1 MERKLIPIK
10 ERKVKLMP
18 PRESKPLDLQTR
30 RLFESLEKTREEQ
43 RNLNFQNWLKM
54 ENEDWGPN
62 TRFILWFLDEIKII
76 LKHYKYDITDEKRFK
91 DEIATFIYNLS
102 TH

>member
-1 MERKLIPIK
+1 M

-18 PRESKPLDLQTR
+18 PKERKPLDLQTR
-30 RLFESLEKTREEQ
+30 KLFENLEKSRQ
-43 RNLNFQNWLKM
+43 KQKDQNFQNWLR
-54 ENEDWGPN
+54 EQNEDGAPN
-62 TRFILWFLDEIKII
+62 TRFILWFIDEIKTI

-102 TH
+102 NH

>member
-1 MERKLIPIK
+1 MERKI
-10 ERKVKLMP
+10 KLMSL
-18 PRESKPLDLQTR
+18 RENKPLDLQTR

-43 RNLNFQNWLKM
+43 RNRNFQNWLKKQ
-54 ENEDWGPN
+54 NEDGTPN
-62 TRFILWFLDEIKII
+62 TQFILWFIDEINII